1 MTTNRQE
8 NALQLFQ
15 FDNVA
20 AGTTLALSA
29 FDMNG
34 EPWFVARDVCNALG
48 IHRTAV
54 TRLDADEKGL
64 RLTLTPGGPQQVG
77 IINESGL
84 YRLICGSKKPAA
96 QGFRKWVT
104 SVVIPSIRKHGGY
117 INGQEALS
125 APEQAQTLQAIQDE
139 ALRARA
145 LHVEERDA
153 RSDALRFLSRGR
165 R

>member
-1 MTTNRQE
+1 M
-8 NALQLFQ
+8 QLFQ
-15 FDNVA
+15 FENVA

-29 FDMNG
+29 MYENG
-34 EPWFVARDVCNALG
+34 QAWFIARDVCKALD
-48 IHRTAV
+48 IHRTGV

-84 YRLICGSKKPAA
+84 YRLICSSKKPAA

-104 SVVIPSIRKHGGY
+104 SVVLPAIHKHGGY
-117 INGQEALS
+117 INGQEAQS
-125 APEQAQTLQAIQDE
+125 APEQAQTFKAVHAEAIRVGMNAEEEKQARYDTF
-139 ALRARA
+139 
-145 LHVEERDA
+145 
-153 RSDALRFLSRGR
+153 RFMRTGR